1 MKIRAVGLMLTG
13 VALAAASG
21 YCADDGSVV
30 GTAAET
36 IFAEAIGVGETRALS
51 PAELG
56 YNPSWASPTNITGGK
71 VVISMVEHPDTDY
84 ATTTVVAELPVDE
97 VGTYD
102 FTLPATAESVVRL
115 LHETKLDGKT
125 FGDVLSADIAFGKAS
140 NASTAFFA
148 ATATNALTDIAL
160 AKGVAPLAYSTD
172 WTNGVASVR
181 IDYAF
186 EQVKRGKKYD
196 EGAGTLFAANADATG
211 IYGYDTSSIVGGG
224 DYTLTYTMLDADG
237 EVIDTYTALFSLPV
251 RLGMMLML
259 K

>member
-1 MKIRAVGLMLTG
+1 MNAKAVGLLLTG
-13 VALAAASG
+13 MSLMSMSG
-21 YCADDGSVV
+21 YCAEFAV
-30 GTAAET
+30 GTSGPIAV
-36 IFAEAIGVGETRALS
+36 EAVDVGGCRTLS
-51 PAELG
+51 PTDLN
-56 YNPSWASPTNITGGK
+56 YNPSWAANTNIVGGN

-84 ATTTVVAELPVDE
+84 ETTTVVAELPVDE
-97 VGTYD
+97 VGTYA
-102 FTLPATAESVVRL
+102 FTLPPTAESNVRL
-115 LHETKLDGKT
+115 LHETKVDGET

-148 ATATNALTDIAL
+148 ATATNALSLIA
-160 AKGVAPLAYSTD
+160 AEKGVAPLAYSTD

-196 EGAGTLFAANADATG
+196 EGAGMLFTANADATG

-259 K
+259 R